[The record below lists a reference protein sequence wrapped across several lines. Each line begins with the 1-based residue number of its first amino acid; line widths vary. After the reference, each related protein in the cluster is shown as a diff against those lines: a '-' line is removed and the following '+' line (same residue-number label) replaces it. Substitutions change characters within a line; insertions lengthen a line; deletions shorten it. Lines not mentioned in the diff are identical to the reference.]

1 MDARNALQY
10 SLTADSDRESSSLIL
25 REARE
30 IMQSRNFGQDDID
43 SINVFFDGADAIT
56 FGGLDVSKMD
66 LKELDKSLNKTCKL
80 LEK

>member
-1 MDARNALQY
+1 
-10 SLTADSDRESSSLIL
+10 
-25 REARE
+25 
-30 IMQSRNFGQDDID
+30 MQSRNFGQDDID